1 MRSLDETQAR
11 VLMGGL
17 EAAETRGSA
26 LALQNAIVDAAIL
39 FRVANR
45 EYDDYCEQT
54 SDSDDIACQEKLLE
68 ALQNKAVLFAL
79 IDRLLLDHRI
89 DA

>member
-1 MRSLDETQAR
+1 MRSLDEIQAR

-17 EAAETRGSA
+17 EAAETQDSP

-45 EYDDYCEQT
+45 EYDEHCEQT
-54 SDSDDIACQEKLLE
+54 DDSDDLASQEKLLE

-79 IDRLLLDHRI
+79 IDRLLLNHRI